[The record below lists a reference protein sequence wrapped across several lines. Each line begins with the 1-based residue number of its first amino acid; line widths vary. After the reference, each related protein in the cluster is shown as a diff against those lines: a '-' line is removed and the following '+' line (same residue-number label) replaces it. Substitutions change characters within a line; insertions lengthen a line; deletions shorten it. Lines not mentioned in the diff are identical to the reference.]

1 MDLTKASH
9 FLKILNVNNG
19 GGDDV
24 PLEEAAELGEGEMDV
39 GPAAAEIPTHQ
50 QRAADTHKFH
60 TLNYQRRT
68 KQKVVTDYATM
79 SKGSSSYSK
88 PRAALRQV
96 LFHQGVAEKSSTPEE
111 RGQLDGLKQALGAFP
126 VPVCLRWSW
135 GEVEEGATLEN
146 SWTEIVHSHA
156 TMCKTQRHQQEAL
169 WEFVH
174 TELAYINKLTIVTD
188 LVVGALTNL
197 HQCGLLQEVTPELLF
212 SNLPS
217 ILAAHRHFWQEVTYP
232 MLQEVRMTGKPFDPL
247 KLEAGCLQ
255 FHERFSSYL
264 QYCWEEESTME
275 FTRNQ
280 LETNHNF
287 NTFVM
292 WVETHPQCE
301 RMRLG
306 DMQAKPHQ
314 RITKYPLL
322 LKAVIKTTQDPFTQ
336 HRLRGMLTSV
346 NGFLDSINDYMRL
359 KDEELAL
366 SISAQRVE
374 GYDVMEGMNEE
385 IDKHVREFCRFDLT
399 APVRGVSP
407 GVIRKL
413 LLEQTLKIRGRKDNK
428 LEVVTL
434 LFSDV
439 LLVTKAQKKAERLKV
454 VRPPLALDRARCA
467 PLKDGCSFVL
477 VEVSDLGCA
486 VNVYSFLAS
495 NSESCSKWVS
505 TIQQAQETLGALREM
520 EVNRILEAD
529 EKYQQLEITSPM
541 YNDVSSGDTVE
552 VPFDQSECV
561 HEDVR
566 CLEVTSVEEPP
577 VIQSVNGTLSS
588 MAKEKNIL
596 PKTPGPDNSDSQG
609 IGLLGRQRKFSET
622 HSQSLRGDF
631 VGWAMKNEQGDRAIE
646 KEAWSESRVKL
657 NRGSNQLEEE
667 NGLQFEGIT
676 ERRVTW
682 NHNRPSLTS
691 DLNDNFPRQGK
702 TGTFKTKPNWPQSF
716 FPGEY
721 PDIDYPLTRPRSS
734 AFLYP
739 SRENQQKG
747 SVNQINS
754 QENQDAERRSSDS
767 QLNSVSVKRK
777 TENKPQT
784 SQSEE
789 DAPTESWR
797 FSRKLKSPRLRRRRP
812 ISSQQ
817 NMQPQIPRRGSEP
830 LAWSVPQ
837 TNHTSNSDFAGNQK
851 LQGKHGQSTDSHL
864 VLKLGSLKPNRK
876 AFWYM
881 ETGKESP
888 DSETVSDPELPKVMP
903 NENSH
908 NKPKL
913 RTQRSM
919 SNPDIIIP
927 DQMLTSSRLPRL
939 DIPHS
944 PPPSLD
950 PLLHPSP
957 LEGLLMRAKERRKD
971 PDGGQTKQQR
981 STSTDGLLDLS
992 PSPSFSTTT
1001 SHSPSE
1007 GDRETEWEEVLLIR
1021 HRAPT
1026 VSQGWR
1032 EDTVDGSEEENK
1044 NCSVFPAG
1052 SSVDWPGWCF
1062 DDDEVMDYLSPEDK
1076 SYGNESLLEVITQTL
1091 TLRDSQS
1098 VSGRKKGEVSQV

>member
-1 MDLTKASH
+1 MASH
-9 FLKILNVNNG
+9 LLKTH
-19 GGDDV
+19 DV
-24 PLEEAAELGEGEMDV
+24 PLEEAADLWGDAGEGEMDV
-39 GPAAAEIPTHQ
+39 GPAAAEITTHQ
-50 QRAADTHKFH
+50 QRAVDIHKFH

-68 KQKVVTDYATM
+68 KQKVVTDYATV
-79 SKGSSSYSK
+79 SKGLSSNIK

-111 RGQLDGLKQALGAFP
+111 QGQLDRLKQALGAFS
-126 VPVCLRWSW
+126 VPMCLRWSW
-135 GEVEEGATLEN
+135 GEVGERTTLEN
-146 SWTEIVHSHA
+146 SWTEIVHSHM
-156 TMCKTQRHQQEAL
+156 TMCKTQKHQQEAL

-174 TELAYINKLTIVTD
+174 TELAYINKLTIVTE
-188 LVVGALTNL
+188 LVMAALTNL
-197 HQCGLLQEVTPELLF
+197 HQHGFLQEVTHELLF

-247 KLEAGCLQ
+247 RLEAGCLQ
-255 FHERFSSYL
+255 FHGRFSSYL
-264 QYCWEEESTME
+264 QYCWEEESTIE

-280 LETNHNF
+280 LETNHHF
-287 NTFVM
+287 NAFVK

-322 LKAVIKTTQDPFTQ
+322 LKAVIKTTQDPVTQ

-374 GYDVMEGMNEE
+374 GYDVMEGMTEE

-399 APVRGVSP
+399 APVRGVGP

-434 LFSDV
+434 LFSDM

-505 TIQQAQETLGALREM
+505 NIQQAQETLEALREM
-520 EVNRILEAD
+520 EGNRKLEAD
-529 EKYQQLEITSPM
+529 EKHQQLEITSPI
-541 YNDVSSGDTVE
+541 YNNVSSGDMVE
-552 VPFDQSECV
+552 VPSGQSECV
-561 HEDVR
+561 CKDLR

-588 MAKEKNIL
+588 MAKETNTL
-596 PKTPGPDNSDSQG
+596 PKTPGPNNSDCQG
-609 IGLLGRQRKFSET
+609 TGLQGRQRRFIET
-622 HSQSLRGDF
+622 HSQSLHRGF
-631 VGWAMKNEQGDRAIE
+631 AGWAMKKEQGERAIE
-646 KEAWSESRVKL
+646 KEAWSESGLKWD
-657 NRGSNQLEEE
+657 RGSNQLEEK
-667 NGLQFEGIT
+667 NGLQLKGIT

-682 NHNRPSLTS
+682 NHDRPSSTS
-691 DLNDNFPRQGK
+691 DLNDNFPSQGK
-702 TGTFKTKPNWPQSF
+702 TGTFKTKPNWPSL

-721 PDIDYPLTRPRSS
+721 PDIDYLPARPS
-734 AFLYP
+734 AFLFP
-739 SRENQQKG
+739 STENQPKG
-747 SVNQINS
+747 SEDQINS
-754 QENQDAERRSSDS
+754 QESQDAERSH
-767 QLNSVSVKRK
+767 LNSESLKLE
-777 TENKPQT
+777 TENKPRA

-789 DAPTESWR
+789 EAPTESWR

-812 ISSQQ
+812 IGSTQ
-817 NMQPQIPRRGSEP
+817 NMQPEMPRRGSEP
-830 LAWSVPQ
+830 VAWSVAQ
-837 TNHTSNSDFAGNQK
+837 TNHASNSDFAGNRK
-851 LQGKHGQSTDSHL
+851 LPDTHGSSGQSTDSHL
-864 VLKLGSLKPNRK
+864 VLKLGSLKQNRED
-876 AFWYM
+876 FWYM
-881 ETGKESP
+881 GAGVESP
-888 DSETVSDPELPKVMP
+888 DSETVSDTELPKVTP
-903 NENSH
+903 HEISQ
-908 NKPKL
+908 KRPKL

-927 DQMLTSSRLPRL
+927 DQMLTTSRLPRL

-957 LEGLLMRAKERRKD
+957 LEGLLMRAKERKKD
-971 PDGGQTKQQR
+971 LDGGKTKQQR
-981 STSTDGLLDLS
+981 STSRDGLLDLS

-1007 GDRETEWEEVLLIR
+1007 GDRETEWEEVFLIR

-1044 NCSVFPAG
+1044 SCTVFPDG

-1062 DDDEVMDYLSPEDK
+1062 DDDEVMDYLSPEEK
-1076 SYGNESLLEVITQTL
+1076 SHGNESLLEVITQTL

-1098 VSGRKKGEVSQV
+1098 VNERKKGEVSHV